1 MPSAKLDVRTHTRRF
16 GSIQERR
23 GNNILSAG
31 IGNQGIL
38 NEGSH
43 NVGIANFGGAPGVPF
58 SGNTG
63 AANIGNFDE
72 GLLVI
77 GNGSKGAVVIG
88 NGRTGFIRVGPL
100 GF

>member
-1 MPSAKLDVRTHTRRF
+1 MP
-16 GSIQERR
+16 
-23 GNNILSAG
+23 ILRSSLVVGASLVGAG
-31 IGNQGIL
+31 AIALVGAATAGADSGL
-38 NEGSH
+38 NLAH
-43 NVGIANFGGAPGVPF
+43 FGGIPGVPF

-63 AANIGNFDE
+63 VANIGNCNQGAANIGNFNE

-88 NGRTGFIRVGPL
+88 DGRTGFIRVGPL

>member
-1 MPSAKLDVRTHTRRF
+1 LV
-16 GSIQERR
+16 G
-23 GNNILSAG
+23 AG
-31 IGNQGIL
+31 AIALVGAATAGADSGL
-38 NEGSH
+38 NLAH
-43 NVGIANFGGAPGVPF
+43 FGGIPGVPF

-63 AANIGNFDE
+63 VANIGNCNQGVANIGNCNQGAANIGNFNE

-88 NGRTGFIRVGPL
+88 DGRTGFIRVGPL